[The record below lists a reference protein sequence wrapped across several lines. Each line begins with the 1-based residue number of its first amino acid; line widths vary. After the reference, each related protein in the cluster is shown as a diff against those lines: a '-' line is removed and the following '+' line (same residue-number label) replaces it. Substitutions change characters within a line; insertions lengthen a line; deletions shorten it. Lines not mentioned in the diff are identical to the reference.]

1 MDRGEER
8 LRVYRDAVAGVIQK
22 TRMMSQQDRNKRRAL
37 IVRRW
42 SAYRIGRAQRE
53 IWRRKR
59 REAQSDDT
67 DDDVVGDSDL
77 LAELP
82 DGLVG

>member
-1 MDRGEER
+1 MA
-8 LRVYRDAVAGVIQK
+8 L
-22 TRMMSQQDRNKRRAL
+22 SQEDRNKRRAL

-42 SAYRIGRAQRE
+42 AAYRVGQAQRE

-59 REAQSDDT
+59 EALSENVDEIGNAD
-67 DDDVVGDSDL
+67 GL

-82 DGLVG
+82 DALIE

>member
-1 MDRGEER
+1 MALSPE
-8 LRVYRDAVAGVIQK
+8 A
-22 TRMMSQQDRNKRRAL
+22 RNKRRAM

-42 SAYRIGRAQRE
+42 AAYRVGQAQRE

-59 REAQSDDT
+59 EALSED
-67 DDDVVGDSDL
+67 GDEIGDADGL

-82 DGLVG
+82 DALIE

>member
-1 MDRGEER
+1 
-8 LRVYRDAVAGVIQK
+8 
-22 TRMMSQQDRNKRRAL
+22 MMTSQEFNKRRAL

-42 SAYRIGRAQRE
+42 AAYRASCTQRE
-53 IWRRKR
+53 IWKKR
-59 REAQSDDT
+59 RARAGSPNDDET
-67 DDDVVGDSDL
+67 IEVVGDADL

>member
-1 MDRGEER
+1 MALSPE
-8 LRVYRDAVAGVIQK
+8 A
-22 TRMMSQQDRNKRRAL
+22 RNKRRAM

-42 SAYRIGRAQRE
+42 AAYRVGQAQRE

-59 REAQSDDT
+59 EALSEGVDE
-67 DDDVVGDSDL
+67 VGDADGL

-82 DGLVG
+82 DALID

>member
-1 MDRGEER
+1 
-8 LRVYRDAVAGVIQK
+8 
-22 TRMMSQQDRNKRRAL
+22 MMSQHDRNKRRAQ

-42 SAYRIGRAQRE
+42 AAYRTGRAQRE
-53 IWRRKR
+53 IWRKR
-59 REAQSDDT
+59 REARGEDLDEI
-67 DDDVVGDSDL
+67 VGEDDL